1 MIIKSSASLR
11 NNYTEI
17 SDLARETGE
26 PIYITINGNG
36 DGVFM
41 NLDAF
46 EKLEESIL
54 MRTRVLSAEK
64 SRLAGA
70 KIYTQE
76 EVDER
81 IRKRF
86 ED

>member
-11 NNYTEI
+11 NSYTEI

-54 MRTRVLSAEK
+54 MRENLS
-64 SRLAGA
+64 
-70 KIYTQE
+70 I
-76 EVDER
+76 
-81 IRKRF
+81 
-86 ED
+86 

>member
-17 SDLARETGE
+17 SDLAKETGE

-54 MRTRVLSAEK
+54 MRTRVLAAEK
-64 SRLAGA
+64 ARLAGA
-70 KIYTQE
+70 KTYTQE
-76 EVDER
+76 EMDER
-81 IRKRF
+81 FGKWLG
-86 ED
+86 D